1 LVKQVNIYLLRH
13 GKTNGEAG
21 LYGHTDIDVEPELQQ
36 RICRQVTRSN
46 LSVSHIESSPLVRC
60 QELALQISRTLDL
73 SLTIQEGWKE
83 VSFGD
88 FDGVPFSKLKNEWQ
102 TLERF
107 WANPAQNTLPNAESL
122 EIFHSRVTRQWQQY
136 VDSVE
141 EDTLI
146 VCHGGTI
153 RMILADVLA
162 LDWQNPALYSALS
175 INNQS
180 LTHIQVTKAEQ
191 HYFRVN
197 SIGSALNE

>member
-1 LVKQVNIYLLRH
+1 MVKLVNIYLLRH

-21 LYGHTDIDVEPELQQ
+21 LYGHTDIDVAPELQQ
-36 RICRQVTRSN
+36 RICQQVVSSN
-46 LSVSHIESSPLVRC
+46 LGVTHVESSPLQRC
-60 QELALQISRTLDL
+60 QELALQISKTMGI
-73 SLTIQEGWKE
+73 SCTVQEEWRE

-88 FDGVPFSKLKNEWQ
+88 FDGIAFSELSGQWQ

-107 WANPAQNTLPNAESL
+107 WSNPAKNTLPNAESL
-122 EIFHSRVTRQWQQY
+122 EIFYNRVAHQWQQY

-153 RMILADVLA
+153 RMILANVLD

-180 LTHIQVTKAEQ
+180 VTHIQVTKAEQ